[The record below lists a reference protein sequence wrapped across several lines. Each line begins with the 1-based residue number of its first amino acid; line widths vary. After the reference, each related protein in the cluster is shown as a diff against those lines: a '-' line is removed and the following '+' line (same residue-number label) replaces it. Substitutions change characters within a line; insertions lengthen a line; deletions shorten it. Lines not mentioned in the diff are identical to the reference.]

1 MRQAG
6 VCPEERFEIIRRT
19 YNPFTGNFFPKP
31 HVPLTSSTE
40 RFITVMAILRYHM
53 RTPSLGLV
61 MYPALDVTD
70 SNDDLT
76 ITALSWFRDIQSQTR
91 RLAPSLHP
99 SH

>member
-1 MRQAG
+1 
-6 VCPEERFEIIRRT
+6 
-19 YNPFTGNFFPKP
+19 
-31 HVPLTSSTE
+31 
-40 RFITVMAILRYHM
+40 MAILRYHM